1 MSKVTMIKKDAV
13 VSIKVS
19 AAFLQRVQKVM
30 FSLIIDKS
38 PEEIEQ
44 FKTEAD
50 KIKQEE
56 NYLPQ
61 FSEDW
66 MDNLFTMTV
75 LINEVESTIIKEGLT
90 YEEEVP
96 DNVNPLES
104 SLPDQSQSQPE

>member
-19 AAFLQRVQKVM
+19 AAFLKKKKKVM